1 MKFFFYEYGSSR
13 YFYQV
18 LWQFFNSELRFIFS
32 DRFFRFLATTPSLL
46 ALSLSK
52 GSRGEMDSNCFKNT
66 EQNGTERHGKCR
78 FVVLRLDYFMVPKF
92 KSILGVTRDG
102 VH

>member
-66 EQNGTERHGKCR
+66 EPVRKLQVFGCRLARPACRRGKVGDQIIR
-78 FVVLRLDYFMVPKF
+78 NFGRK
-92 KSILGVTRDG
+92 IE
-102 VH
+102 